1 MFAFEER
8 HLLVAFIFDRLN
20 LDLSASHGYDK
31 RWQKLVSPFFLFA
44 EALSLPCYVKR
55 GVGKGNEAV
64 NGRIQKK
71 VKRERKREREKS
83 VSTKKLFLTF
93 SWG

>member
-31 RWQKLVSPFFLFA
+31 RWQKLVSPFFPFA

-55 GVGKGNEAV
+55 GVDKVNEAV

-71 VKRERKREREKS
+71 SEEKEREREKS